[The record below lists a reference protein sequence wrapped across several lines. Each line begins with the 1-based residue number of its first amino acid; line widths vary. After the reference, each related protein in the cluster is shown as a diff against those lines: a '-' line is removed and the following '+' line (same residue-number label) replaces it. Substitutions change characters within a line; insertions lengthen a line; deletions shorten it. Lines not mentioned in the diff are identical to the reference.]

1 MPRGL
6 DRRGGRARRRLD
18 GVLFKKRPTMSD
30 GDDGEEDR
38 ATASQLRQIPHVPS
52 SARAVMGNSLK
63 STGTEKAVRSL
74 ACKDAGVSQQS
85 YYRWRKEYGGLEID
99 QAKRMKELE
108 RESIICWLRLI
119 SFDSERRDVLVQL
132 NQ

>member
-63 STGTEKAVRSL
+63 STGTEKAVRSVDTPKRTG
-74 ACKDAGVSQQS
+74 A
-85 YYRWRKEYGGLEID
+85 YR
-99 QAKRMKELE
+99 EL
-108 RESIICWLRLI
+108 ST
-119 SFDSERRDVLVQL
+119 SPQHKK
-132 NQ
+132 